1 MLVKL
6 VSDFENI
13 DLITPNRLQ
22 LGRNNDRSP
31 VSPMKV
37 TVNYQKILE
46 ENEKIYN
53 TWFEAW
59 LTSNVPKLTDQPK
72 WFQSNRDV
80 EICD

>member
-1 MLVKL
+1 
-6 VSDFENI
+6 
-13 DLITPNRLQ
+13 
-22 LGRNNDRSP
+22 
-31 VSPMKV
+31 MKV

-80 EICD
+80 KIFD